1 MEGSWMKQIE
11 VDGKKIE
18 IASTVDAVGL
28 FCPVPIVKLKL
39 EIDKLDTKQ
48 VVEVLADDPGFEKDV
63 IAWCR
68 ETENRLLSLTKDQE
82 EVFAGYIEKA

>member
-28 FCPVPIVKLKL
+28 FCPVPIVRLKL